1 MCSARSGVGS
11 TRCRCPL
18 CRRPPS
24 SCLLAGW
31 LTVAVG
37 SGRLRVLLGATLSA
51 VARLGLW
58 ALGAVVRPAW
68 RRWLTALFPLAWAIV
83 EIATGNTLWALLFG
97 AVGIYAFWVLIVK
110 GPSA

>member
-1 MCSARSGVGS
+1 MASKFLD
-11 TRCRCPL
+11 PNH
-18 CRRPPS
+18 PFF
-24 SCLLAGW
+24 
-31 LTVAVG
+31 
-37 SGRLRVLLGATLSA
+37 
-51 VARLGLW
+51 
-58 ALGAVVRPAW
+58 RPAR